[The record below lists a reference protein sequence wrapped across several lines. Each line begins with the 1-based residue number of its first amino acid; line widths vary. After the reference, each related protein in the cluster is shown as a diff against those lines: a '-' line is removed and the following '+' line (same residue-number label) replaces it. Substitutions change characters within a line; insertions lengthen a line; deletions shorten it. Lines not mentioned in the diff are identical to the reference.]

1 MLSGIVENIR
11 VAFNGLRSNILRT
24 LLTMLGITI
33 GVASVIVLVSVGQAV
48 EGFVRSQFL
57 GLGANLVIVF
67 GGEDE
72 RGNTVRLT
80 MDDVRVISDPF
91 NVPDA
96 LQVVPQVVRNN
107 LPTQSEDRETQG
119 RIRGV
124 SENYLEVRGRTML
137 NGSFFSQEDVTGQA
151 RVAVLGL
158 DTADRLFPNGS
169 PVGRD
174 IRVGDVR
181 FRVIGVMTPIGGTF
195 AGNEDDL
202 IIIPLSTVLSRLS
215 PDRSLS
221 GERNVTNILVQARD
235 NDSVDSVARQIRETL
250 REERNISFR
259 DEDNFQIFTQTDL
272 LQTSES
278 ILGLVTI
285 FLGLIAGI
293 SLLVG
298 GIGIMNIMLVT
309 VTERTREIG
318 LRKAVGAQRVD
329 IVFQFLTEATTI
341 SVVGGFIGLMLAIG
355 MSLLASFALPDLDVA
370 VQPAS
375 VALATGI
382 SAAIGVLFGVYPASR
397 AAALNPIDA
406 LRYE

>member
-1 MLSGIVENIR
+1 MSGIFENIR
-11 VAFNGLRSNILRT
+11 VAINGLRSNILRT

-48 EGFVRSQFL
+48 EGFVRGQFL

-67 GGEDE
+67 GAEDE
-72 RGNTVRLT
+72 RGNLVRLT
-80 MDDVRVISDPF
+80 MDDVRVVSDPF

-96 LQVVPQVVRNN
+96 LEVVPQLVRNG
-107 LPTQSEDRETQG
+107 LPTQSDDRETQG

-124 SENYLEVRGRTML
+124 TDNYLQVRGRSML
-137 NGSFFSQEDVTGQA
+137 IGEFFTAEDVTGQA
-151 RVAVLGL
+151 RVAVLGT
-158 DTADRLFPNGS
+158 DTADRLFPNSS
-169 PVGRD
+169 PIGRD
-174 IRVGDVR
+174 IRVNDVR
-181 FRVIGVMTPIGGTF
+181 FRVIGVMTSIGGSF

-202 IIIPLSTVLSRLS
+202 IIVPLTTALSRLS
-215 PDRSLS
+215 ADRSLT
-221 GERNVTNILVQARD
+221 GERNITNMLVQARD
-235 NDSVDSVARQIRETL
+235 NDSVDLVARQIRETL
-250 REERNISFR
+250 REERGINFR
-259 DEDNFQIFTQTDL
+259 DDDTFQIFTQTDL
-272 LQTSES
+272 LQTSDS

-318 LRKAVGAQRVD
+318 LRKAVGAQRTD
-329 IVFQFLTEATTI
+329 IVFQFLTEATAI
-341 SVVGGFIGLMLAIG
+341 SFVGGFVGLMLAIG
-355 MSLLASFALPDLDVA
+355 MSLLASLALPDLDVA

-375 VALATGI
+375 VLLATGI